1 MRALLQRLWQNPAAT
16 IRVLI
21 GALIV
26 NILGLASSLY
36 VIQVLNRYLSYGVN
50 ATLLTLT
57 MGVLIAIAAEFA
69 FRNIRLRLAQEIA
82 GESDERLGTGVF
94 GLLLT
99 ARTNALETR
108 PPGERV
114 ELVRGVENAETAL
127 GAANIVALSDLP
139 YSFLI
144 LLVLYLLAPRLA
156 LIAALFIGI
165 AIVVGWIGHRR
176 LQGPIQELSAVSK
189 RVSSMLGATVA
200 SGDVIRQFG
209 GQAMV
214 MDRWAEATAAA
225 RELRAVVAARQT
237 SLASLGAAIQGLMT
251 VAVIAAGA
259 PLVIVGELDTGG
271 LIGANLIAVRALL
284 PFTRFMHLLAAFGKA
299 DESLAAAQRF
309 AAIPVEPADGTRLP
323 VYRGGLELCDLGYQ
337 GAEYP
342 TPLFA
347 GLSLSLQPRG
357 VVAVTGRNG
366 SGKSSLMRVIV
377 GLLEPSAGK
386 VLVDGVDLRQID
398 LSWWRHQV
406 MYLPQEL
413 DFLEGSIRENFRAAQ
428 PEIDDLQIRSCL
440 ERAGMLPFIDG
451 HPDGLDLLLV
461 GGGRNLAPGLRR
473 RLGLARALAVDGSL
487 VVFDE
492 PTEGLDRQGAE
503 VVYALLIDLARSGR
517 TILVVTHDAAI
528 RRGAQTVLDMDALV
542 RESA

>member
-1 MRALLQRLWQNPAAT
+1 MT
-16 IRVLI
+16 RVLI

-57 MGVLIAIAAEFA
+57 IGVLIAIAAEFA
-69 FRNIRLRLAQEIA
+69 FRNLRLQLAQEVA
-82 GESDERLGTGVF
+82 GESDERLGIGVF

-99 ARTNALETR
+99 ARTNALEAR

-156 LIAALFIGI
+156 LITALFIGV
-165 AIVVGWIGHRR
+165 AIVIGWIGHRR
-176 LQGPIQELSAVSK
+176 LQAPIQQLGAASE
-189 RVSSMLGATVA
+189 RVSSLLGATVA
-200 SGDVIRQFG
+200 CGDAIRQFG
-209 GQAMV
+209 GQGV
-214 MDRWAEATAAA
+214 IMDRWIQATKTAGQ
-225 RELRAVVAARQT
+225 LRAAVAARQT

-251 VAVIAAGA
+251 VTVIAAGA
-259 PLVIVGELDTGG
+259 PLVVAGQLDTGG
-271 LIGANLIAVRALL
+271 LIGANLIAARALL
-284 PFTRFMHLLAAFGKA
+284 PFTRFMHLLAAFEKA

-309 AAIPVEPADGTRLP
+309 AAVPVEPADGTQLP
-323 VYRGGLELCDLGYQ
+323 VFRGGLELCDLSYQ
-337 GAEYP
+337 GPEYP

-347 GLSLSLQPRG
+347 GLSLSLEPGG

-366 SGKSSLMRVIV
+366 SGKSSLIRVIV

-398 LSWWRHQV
+398 LAWWRHQV

-413 DFLEGSIRENFRAAQ
+413 NFLDGSIRDNLLAAR
-428 PEIDDLQIRSCL
+428 PEIDDAQIRACL
-440 ERAGMLPFIDG
+440 DRAGILSFIDG

-528 RRGAQTVLDMDALV
+528 QRGAQTVLDMDTLV

>member
-1 MRALLQRLWQNPAAT
+1 MT
-16 IRVLI
+16 RVLI

-57 MGVLIAIAAEFA
+57 IGVLIAIAAEFA
-69 FRNIRLRLAQEIA
+69 FRNLRLQLAQEVA
-82 GESDERLGTGVF
+82 GESDERLGIGVF

-99 ARTNALETR
+99 ARTNALEAR

-156 LIAALFIGI
+156 LITALFIGV
-165 AIVVGWIGHRR
+165 AIVIGWIGHRR
-176 LQGPIQELSAVSK
+176 LQAPIQQLGAASE
-189 RVSSMLGATVA
+189 RVSSLLGATVA
-200 SGDVIRQFG
+200 CGDAIRQFG
-209 GQAMV
+209 GQGV
-214 MDRWAEATAAA
+214 IMDRWIQATKTAGQ
-225 RELRAVVAARQT
+225 LRAAVAARQT

-251 VAVIAAGA
+251 VTVIAAGA
-259 PLVIVGELDTGG
+259 PLVVAGQLDTGG
-271 LIGANLIAVRALL
+271 LIGANLIAARALL
-284 PFTRFMHLLAAFGKA
+284 PFTRFMHLLAAFEKA

-309 AAIPVEPADGTRLP
+309 AAVPVEPADGTQLP
-323 VYRGGLELCDLGYQ
+323 VFRGGLELCDLSYQ
-337 GAEYP
+337 GPEYP

-347 GLSLSLQPRG
+347 GLSLSLEPGG

-366 SGKSSLMRVIV
+366 SGKSSLIRVIV

-398 LSWWRHQV
+398 LAWWRHQV

-413 DFLEGSIRENFRAAQ
+413 NFLDGSIRDNFLAAQ
-428 PEIDDLQIRSCL
+428 PEIDDSQIRVCL
-440 ERAGMLPFIDG
+440 DRAGMLSFIDG

-528 RRGAQTVLDMDALV
+528 QRGAQAVLDMDTLV